1 METPREK
8 METEASGDT
17 AAARGALERL
27 KALLAALVL
36 GAVLYSAVVAG
47 MLNGAAEL
55 GALTA
60 YGVTAFGVVAW
71 RARRLARNAG

>member
-1 METPREK
+1 METDSSE
-8 METEASGDT
+8 DT
-17 AAARGALERL
+17 TAVHGALERL

-47 MLNGAAEL
+47 MLSGVAEL